1 MDVFFLTPKKDIHI
15 HHYGRFSQNRGSLLF
30 CGVKARI
37 EYDKM
42 EASMNKTLKG
52 LILAAVIYSLVGCAT
67 TSSQPGRPLEQQL
80 LVDEARL
87 SVDTFAVDP
96 DMEWFRK
103 YLKDARGVLIVPNL
117 YKGAWFLGG
126 SGGRG
131 VLLLREQEAGTWS
144 GPAFYTLGSV
154 SFGLQFGGQ
163 KSEAIILVMT
173 RKGIESLKKTSVKL
187 GGEASIA
194 AGPVGMSAQAATA
207 PSLKVDYIVFARTK
221 GAFVGVS
228 LDGAVIDVNSEWN
241 KAYYG
246 KPVTPTDIFQGDGL
260 RNPDAAELRAAV
272 AHASVSPQ

>member
-1 MDVFFLTPKKDIHI
+1 
-15 HHYGRFSQNRGSLLF
+15 
-30 CGVKARI
+30 
-37 EYDKM
+37 M
-42 EASMNKTLKG
+42 EESMNRILKG
-52 LILAAVIYSLVGCAT
+52 SILLAVICSLVACAT
-67 TSSQPGRPLEQQL
+67 TSSQSGRPLEQQL

-87 SVDTFAVDP
+87 SVDTFAADP

-131 VLLLREQEAGTWS
+131 VLLLREQETGTWS

-163 KSEAIILVMT
+163 KSETIILVMT
-173 RKGIESLKKTSVKL
+173 QKGIASLKKTSVKL

-194 AGPVGMSAQAATA
+194 AGPVGMAAQAATA

-241 KAYYG
+241 RAYYG
-246 KPVTPTDIFQGDGL
+246 KPVTPTDILQGHGVT
-260 RNPDAAELRAAV
+260 NPDAAELRTAV
-272 AHASVSPQ
+272 AHAAVSPQ

>member
-1 MDVFFLTPKKDIHI
+1 
-15 HHYGRFSQNRGSLLF
+15 
-30 CGVKARI
+30 
-37 EYDKM
+37 
-42 EASMNKTLKG
+42 MNKVLKG
-52 LILAAVIYSLVGCAT
+52 FILAAVIYSLAGCAT
-67 TSSQPGRPLEQQL
+67 TSSRPGRPLEQQL
-80 LVDEARL
+80 LVDEARI
-87 SVDTFAVDP
+87 SVDTFAGDP

-103 YLKDARGVLIVPNL
+103 YLKDARGVLIVPDL

-131 VLLLREQEAGTWS
+131 VLLLKEGKTGTWS

-173 RKGIESLKKTSVKL
+173 QKGIESLKKTSVKL

-194 AGPVGMSAQAATA
+194 AGPVGMGAQAATA

-221 GAFVGVS
+221 GAFFGVS

-241 KAYYG
+241 RAYYG
-246 KPVTPTDIFQGDGL
+246 KPVTPTDILESDEIT
-260 RNPDAAELRAAV
+260 NPDAAELRAAV
-272 AHASVSPQ
+272 ADASGSAQ

>member
-1 MDVFFLTPKKDIHI
+1 
-15 HHYGRFSQNRGSLLF
+15 
-30 CGVKARI
+30 
-37 EYDKM
+37 
-42 EASMNKTLKG
+42 MNNILKG
-52 LILAAVIYSLVGCAT
+52 FILAAVIFSLFACAT
-67 TSSQPGRPLEQQL
+67 TSSTPDRPLDQQL

-87 SVDTFAVDP
+87 SVETFAADP

-131 VLLLREQEAGTWS
+131 VLLLKEEQTGTWS

-154 SFGLQFGGQ
+154 SFGIQFGGQ

-173 RKGIESLKKTSVKL
+173 QKGIESLKKTSVKL

-194 AGPVGMSAQAATA
+194 AGPVGMGAQAATA
-207 PSLKVDYIVFARTK
+207 PSLKVDYVVFARTK

-228 LDGAVIDVNSEWN
+228 LDGAVIDVNSAWN
-241 KAYYG
+241 NAYYG
-246 KPVTPTDIFQGDGL
+246 KPVTPTDILESDEIT
-260 RNPDAAELRAAV
+260 NPDAAELLTAV
-272 AHASVSPQ
+272 ANAAVSPQ